1 MQDHAAAEGV
11 VRHDRL
17 WLYLLF
23 ALLATAGFFYINIM
37 SAIVD
42 GLITALGFAN
52 AEAGLV
58 GSANI
63 YGASVGSL
71 CAVFIVRHVR
81 WRPALL
87 ALSATSAC
95 TVAQRRSTTTRRVT
109 WTKLSHTAPCDCGD
123 SAANQ

>member
-1 MQDHAAAEGV
+1 MNPSQMQDHAAAEGV

-87 ALSATSAC
+87 ALFLLMISIDLA
-95 TVAQRRSTTTRRVT
+95 ST
-109 WTKLSHTAPCDCGD
+109 LIHAPGLL
-123 SAANQ
+123 AAVRG